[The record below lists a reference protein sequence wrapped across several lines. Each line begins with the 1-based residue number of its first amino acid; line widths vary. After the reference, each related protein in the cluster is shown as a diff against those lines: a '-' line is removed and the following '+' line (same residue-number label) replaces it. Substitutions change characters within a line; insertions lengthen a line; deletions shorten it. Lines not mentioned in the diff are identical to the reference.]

1 MDTRNEETWD
11 VSGTQLPIVC
21 CSTSVIFSIV
31 QWNDSLLS
39 VDVDVVNRTT
49 LKSRA
54 SLYELFLIFLF
65 SHSSLHIIYI
75 KASAATMSI
84 SKLI

>member
-1 MDTRNEETWD
+1 MGCFGN
-11 VSGTQLPIVC
+11 PIVC

-31 QWNDSLLS
+31 QWKDSLLS

-65 SHSSLHIIYI
+65 SRS
-75 KASAATMSI
+75 
-84 SKLI
+84 